1 MPRAARLD
9 SPGTL
14 HHLIIRGIEKRQIVD
29 DDKDR
34 EIFVEKLGQL
44 STDLETPIYAWAL
57 MTNHAHILMRSGPG
71 GLPAFMRK
79 LLTGYAIAYNHRHCR
94 NGHLFQN
101 RYKSIVCEE
110 DSYFKELVRYIHLN
124 PLRAGLV
131 DTTAK
136 LDWYRWSG
144 HSVLMGKRENSWQA
158 WEYVLGW
165 FGAAKKEARKE
176 YRQFVI
182 KGIGLGNQP
191 HLEGGGL
198 IRSAGGWSEVKALR
212 RIGDR
217 QASDERILGN
227 GKFVEEIKRQVDL
240 DRKYRLLST
249 DRLNNACQLIGALC
263 KERGISVE
271 ALKNGSRLRLASK
284 IRSEISDILI
294 QEHGLTFSESARLL
308 GVSASAVA
316 KMILRKGIKR

>member
-1 MPRAARLD
+1 
-9 SPGTL
+9 
-14 HHLIIRGIEKRQIVD
+14 
-29 DDKDR
+29 
-34 EIFVEKLGQL
+34 
-44 STDLETPIYAWAL
+44 
-57 MTNHAHILMRSGPG
+57 
-71 GLPAFMRK
+71 
-79 LLTGYAIAYNHRHCR
+79 
-94 NGHLFQN
+94 
-101 RYKSIVCEE
+101 
-110 DSYFKELVRYIHLN
+110 
-124 PLRAGLV
+124 
-131 DTTAK
+131 
-136 LDWYRWSG
+136 
-144 HSVLMGKRENSWQA
+144 MGKRENSWQA

-165 FGAAKKEARKE
+165 FGTAKKEARKE

-191 HLEGGGL
+191 HLVGGGL

-227 GKFVEEIKRQVDL
+227 GKFVEEITRQVDL